1 MNQDLTLKRNSDI
14 VFGKFRLGK
23 HGLEAVGHPSFE
35 DWEEVGK
42 FIQRSNEAVQFWRG
56 DWLNFGENNYDT
68 WTQHFGKEEAAYQ
81 TLANEKWVASR
92 IPPSRR
98 RETLS
103 WSHHAE
109 IADLEPEEQEE
120 MLNMAERNEMS
131 VSTFRKAV
139 RHYKLKLDIPEF
151 TENQLQPTD
160 PEVFKSVQ
168 SIIDSSIHTVE
179 LLESLDW
186 SMVQKDARDYLL
198 SHIGRVATHYLHLIR
213 TYKVRKTKHDKQEP
227 ISTGVV

>member
-1 MNQDLTLKRNSDI
+1 MNDLLLRKNNDI
-14 VFGKFRLGK
+14 VFGKFRLGR
-23 HGLEAVGHPSFE
+23 HGLEAIGHPSYE

-98 RETLS
+98 RENLS

-109 IADLEPEEQEE
+109 IADLEPEEQEA
-120 MLNMAERNEMS
+120 MLDMAVKHEMS

-139 RHYKLKLDIPEF
+139 RHYKLKLDVPELN
-151 TENQLQPTD
+151 EEQLKPTD
-160 PEVFKSVQ
+160 PEVFAAVQ
-168 SIIDSSIHTVE
+168 EVIDASINALE
-179 LLESLDW
+179 LLEKLDW
-186 SMVQKDARDYLL
+186 RSVHVDARDFLL
-198 SHIGRVATHYLHLIR
+198 SHLKRAG
-213 TYKVRKTKHDKQEP
+213 TYYFSLVKQYDKQKP
-227 ISTGVV
+227 ISS